1 MYYPQVVVTLTV
13 SLTLSEWSHTNLQ
26 KQIVASLAK
35 AETGLPT
42 LYSFYVKNIHHPV
55 RAGPKQIESESESVF
70 EENLPVWT
78 EDGYNANNPWAAG
91 YNALG
96 YPWGQKGYIGGGG
109 LAGNNEYLGGY
120 MGDRMDTSY
129 PDYD

>member
-1 MYYPQVVVTLTV
+1 M
-13 SLTLSEWSHTNLQ
+13 
-26 KQIVASLAK
+26 ASLAK

-42 LYSFYVKNIHHPV
+42 LYSFYVKNIYHPV

-78 EDGYNANNPWAAG
+78 EDVYNANNPWAAG

-109 LAGNNEYLGGY
+109 LAWNNEYLGGY